1 MSVCLDLL
9 SSGLL
14 AGYTVGDSVSTVPS
28 GFVLCQCC
36 GRARRDD
43 KWAWSHVRCALNTI
57 NLSLKMA
64 EKVEDL
70 NLPASSINRIV
81 REAVS

>member
-1 MSVCLDLL
+1 MSVLWPGAMI
-9 SSGLL
+9 SGR
-14 AGYTVGDSVSTVPS
+14 
-28 GFVLCQCC
+28 
-36 GRARRDD
+36 GRT
-43 KWAWSHVRCALNTI
+43 LNTI
-57 NLSLKMA
+57 NLPLKMA